1 MSDYN
6 RRNNMASNAE
16 TTIRDK
22 TSGGISREPIVPYP
36 ASLSGRRPV
45 SITKNN
51 ITFTYSEFS
60 PQATIM
66 HALGELAGNGYS
78 LTSGNDVSM
87 IKNSQDLL
95 NSLGYQVLE
104 QENMYEDMPNSV
116 KFSKDFS
123 LAKTLNIDSTI
134 QNNRI
139 VDPDLSDLTPEP
151 ILSTDKFK
159 SETDSFYNFDDEKT
173 DNIKSLEM
181 RNEMIRN
188 KKLFKISEL
197 LTHES
202 RRSKNKMLKS
212 APIRNKAPGV

>member
-1 MSDYN
+1 
-6 RRNNMASNAE
+6 
-16 TTIRDK
+16 
-22 TSGGISREPIVPYP
+22 
-36 ASLSGRRPV
+36 
-45 SITKNN
+45 
-51 ITFTYSEFS
+51 
-60 PQATIM
+60 M

-151 ILSTDKFK
+151 TLSTDKFK

-173 DNIKSLEM
+173 DNIKSLEK
-181 RNEMIRN
+181 RNEMMRN

-202 RRSKNKMLKS
+202 RRSKNKMLKF
-212 APIRNKAPGV
+212 AVIRNKAPGV

>member
-1 MSDYN
+1 
-6 RRNNMASNAE
+6 
-16 TTIRDK
+16 
-22 TSGGISREPIVPYP
+22 
-36 ASLSGRRPV
+36 
-45 SITKNN
+45 
-51 ITFTYSEFS
+51 
-60 PQATIM
+60 M
-66 HALGELAGNGYS
+66 HALAELAGNGYS
-78 LTSGNDVSM
+78 LTSGNDASM
-87 IKNSQDLL
+87 IKNSEDLL

-134 QNNRI
+134 ENSRI

-173 DNIKSLEM
+173 DNIKFFEL
-181 RNEMIRN
+181 RNKMMRN

-197 LTHES
+197 LTLET
-202 RRSKNKMLKS
+202 RGSKNKMLNVAAIK
-212 APIRNKAPGV
+212 NKAPGV